1 MVVAPVEA
9 LVGQK
14 GFPVLAVAVMV
25 LACGFQMAWVAQV
38 MGYAQ
43 VPDVVGYA
51 QTLVETLQAAPAA
64 VSPPEV

>member
-1 MVVAPVEA
+1 M
-9 LVGQK
+9 
-14 GFPVLAVAVMV
+14 AVMV
-25 LACGFQMAWVAQV
+25 LACGFQVAWVAQV